1 MMNGIINNGREIMD
15 RIIKE
20 RSEEERS
27 EEERIGLCAL
37 NRIFGFEPRVGAALV
52 EAFGGAAEVF
62 RHPQEEIVEALIGFG
77 RVKYASQIA
86 WSAFESAAIELE
98 GLQAAGCCFVG
109 IGESGYPSLLKECE
123 DPPLGLYFRG
133 TSPPEQVFG
142 GIPHIAVIGTRDLTS
157 YGREWCRMIVEA
169 LSKSTVKPLI
179 VSGLAIGVDIT
190 AHTAALDSGLPTVA
204 VMATGIDRIYP
215 PRNKQAG
222 ERIAATEGCALVTDY
237 PPGTV
242 AARINFLRRNRI
254 IAGICRATILVESR
268 IKGGGMMTAR
278 LASSYDRDVFALPG
292 RLDDPASQGCN
303 LLIRQNI
310 AEPVGDLEELMAK
323 LGAGRPGTALKTDFK
338 AEVEEAYKGS
348 VDEADFAALLKV
360 ALTVKANRGISIDEI
375 CLKMDIPYS
384 RARELTTI
392 LECDG
397 FISIDLLQHCSAKVR
412 LRGD

>member
-1 MMNGIINNGREIMD
+1 
-15 RIIKE
+15 
-20 RSEEERS
+20 
-27 EEERIGLCAL
+27 
-37 NRIFGFEPRVGAALV
+37 
-52 EAFGGAAEVF
+52 
-62 RHPQEEIVEALIGFG
+62 
-77 RVKYASQIA
+77 
-86 WSAFESAAIELE
+86 
-98 GLQAAGCCFVG
+98 
-109 IGESGYPSLLKECE
+109 
-123 DPPLGLYFRG
+123 
-133 TSPPEQVFG
+133 
-142 GIPHIAVIGTRDLTS
+142 
-157 YGREWCRMIVEA
+157 MIVEA
-169 LSKSTVKPLI
+169 LSKSAVKPLI